1 MLENFDRYGYIGV
14 FVALIAAGFG
24 FPIPEELPVITAG
37 ILVGHGDTNLRWYI
51 MLPVVIAGVVIADGL
66 LYAAGRLWGTRLLE
80 IGWVKRRLLPPEKRE
95 EIEKNFAA
103 RGIMVLLGAR
113 LLPGIRT
120 PIFLMAGVLRV
131 PLGRFLLADGIYAIP
146 LVNLL
151 FWLSYVLTD
160 QMLEVFRQIQKV
172 QEEYR
177 PVVIVAI
184 LSAVAGA
191 LLHKYLFGRK
201 VVTGNPAEMPPLLV
215 RPTEVIG
222 HALEHAIDRV
232 RGHGDHER
240 SLARPGLARPSPP
253 VVGGPPAA
261 APLLNL
267 EASVLHAEAVGPEA
281 SVSHAPAI
289 ADSVLKIEAC
299 APTFSA
305 SDGPPSAATPPG
317 AGPAASIGKPSAN
330 GTPPLSPPPA
340 AEAAPLPAETANA
353 AAAPTDRTAG

>member
-51 MLPVVIAGVVIADGL
+51 MLPVVIAGVVTADGL

-151 FWLSYVLTD
+151 FWLSYALTD
-160 QMLEVFRQIQKV
+160 QMLEVFQQVQKV

-201 VVTGNPAEMPPLLV
+201 VVTGSPAEMPPLLA

-232 RGHGDHER
+232 RGHGGVDR
-240 SLARPGLARPSPP
+240 TPPRVDSPRPSPL
-253 VVGGPPAA
+253 VAA
-261 APLLNL
+261 AASAATPSPHL
-267 EASVLHAEAVGPEA
+267 EVEPQVEPTNTPTAT
-281 SVSHAPAI
+281 
-289 ADSVLKIEAC
+289 DSVLKIEAHL
-299 APTFSA
+299 PNFSA
-305 SDGPPSAATPPG
+305 SDGTPPS
-317 AGPAASIGKPSAN
+317 SSN
-330 GTPPLSPPPA
+330 SHPA
-340 AEAAPLPAETANA
+340 AEAATDPHPVETANA
-353 AAAPTDRTAG
+353 TAAPTGRTGE